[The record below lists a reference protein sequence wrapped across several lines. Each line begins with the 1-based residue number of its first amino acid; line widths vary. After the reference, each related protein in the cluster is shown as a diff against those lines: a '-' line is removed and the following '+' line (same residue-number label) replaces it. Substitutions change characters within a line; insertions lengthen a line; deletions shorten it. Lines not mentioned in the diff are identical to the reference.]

1 MWHAMRYA
9 MCYATR
15 YATRYAMC
23 YAMCLAMLT
32 ITAMLRE
39 HAFIPGN
46 NALSN
51 RYQETLEKHK
61 DFHYP
66 SRKIKQN
73 AKTDI
78 S

>member
-32 ITAMLRE
+32 IKAMLRE
-39 HAFIPGN
+39 HASF
-46 NALSN
+46 LETM
-51 RYQETLEKHK
+51 RYQETVEKHK
-61 DFHYP
+61 VFHYP
-66 SRKIKQN
+66 TRKIKQN
-73 AKTDI
+73 ANANTEI